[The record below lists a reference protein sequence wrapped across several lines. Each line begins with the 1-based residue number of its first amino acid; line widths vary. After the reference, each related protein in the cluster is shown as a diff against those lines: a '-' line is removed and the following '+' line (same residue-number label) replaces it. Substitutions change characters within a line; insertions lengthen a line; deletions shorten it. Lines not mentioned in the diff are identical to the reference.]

1 MKKQLLVGAALLAAM
16 SGAATAADLGRPAPA
31 PAPVYTKAPPPLPV
45 FSWTGFYL
53 GGNAGAAWGHGNVT
67 DTFTGLNFSG
77 TSNAVFTG
85 GGQVGFNYQVSSLVF
100 GVEGD
105 FDWLANNNNT
115 GTGVLVALPGGVVN
129 AFTASLNN
137 RWVTTLT
144 GRLGVAWDR
153 VLLYGKGGGAWVGNN
168 GFTVTDL
175 TTGASLSGSSN
186 NSTTGWTAGAGL
198 EWAFA
203 NNWTARVE
211 YDFIGLSSRSFVVP
225 VGVLAG
231 DTFTTSSNNIQ
242 MVTVGVNYLFNWG
255 GPVTAR
261 Y

>member
-45 FSWTGFYL
+45 FNWTGFYL